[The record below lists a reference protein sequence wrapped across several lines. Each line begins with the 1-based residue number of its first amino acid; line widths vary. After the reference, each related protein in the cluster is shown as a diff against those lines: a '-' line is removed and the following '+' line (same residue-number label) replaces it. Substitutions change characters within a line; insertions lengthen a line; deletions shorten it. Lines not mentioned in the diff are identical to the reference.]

1 MRVVALLVGKDLRSI
16 IRTRVLLVALIIYP
30 LVIAAL
36 VGAVLLSSS
45 NSTSVAFVNLDTS
58 GKTLDVAGRKFGIDQ
73 YEQQARGSGVN
84 IRNMNEHEAM
94 RALNDGQV
102 AGVFVI
108 PQGFMARLRTT
119 IAPASIEFRTGNNAL
134 GDAVTQRVR
143 GVIYRVNLQ
152 ISQALIDENRGYLQ
166 QLSDGGSVDVLGRT
180 YDLYGLQRT
189 QTSLERI
196 KPELDSRDSIDT
208 VDQIIQFA
216 RRAQAALGIAD
227 NALEATAAPI
237 RLEHQSTKGKS
248 PQLTAKALSFALAVS
263 LAFICVL
270 LVSASL
276 AAERDERVL
285 GRLLHGAA
293 RGWQVVAAKL
303 VSGAVLGLVFSL
315 GLFVVFAI
323 LAPQAWARVPLLAA
337 CVLVSATSFG
347 SIGTLL
353 ACLARDARTAT
364 LVGILLVLPL
374 VPLGLL
380 PGTGLAYYVSAA
392 MPFAPSYSMF
402 NAALFDS
409 NPWHGVALGV
419 GHLLLIGIVACA
431 ATLRLLRRLT

>member
-1 MRVVALLVGKDLRSI
+1 MRVVWLLVGKDLRSI
-16 IRTRVLLVALIIYP
+16 IRTRLLLIALIIYP

-36 VGAVLLSSS
+36 VGAVLLSS
-45 NSTSVAFVNLDTS
+45 NKSTSIAFVNLDTS
-58 GKTLDVAGRKFGIDQ
+58 GKTLSVGGKKFGVEQ
-73 YEQQARGSGVN
+73 YEQQARDSGVN
-84 IRNMNEHEAM
+84 IKKMNEPEAM
-94 RALNDGQV
+94 RALDDGQV

-108 PQGFMARLRTT
+108 PEGFMARLRTT
-119 IAPASIEFRTGNNAL
+119 IAPSSIEFRTGNNAL

-143 GVIYRVNLQ
+143 GVIYRVNLK
-152 ISQALIDENRGYLQ
+152 ISDALIKENKGYLQ
-166 QLSDGGSVDVLGRT
+166 QLADGGSVSVLNRT
-180 YDLYGLQRT
+180 YELYGLEKT
-189 QTSLERI
+189 QTSLEKV
-196 KPELDSRDSIDT
+196 KPELDKQESIDT
-208 VDQIIQFA
+208 VDEIIKFA

-227 NALEATAAPI
+227 NALDAAAAPI
-237 RLEHQSTKGKS
+237 RLQHMRTKGKS

-293 RGWQVVAAKL
+293 RGWQVVVAKL
-303 VSGAVLGLVFSL
+303 VSGAVLGLTFSL

-323 LAPQAWARVPLLAA
+323 LAPQAWARLPLLAV
-337 CVLVSATSFG
+337 CVLVSAASFG

-380 PGTGLAYYVSAA
+380 PGKGLAYYASAL
-392 MPFAPSYSMF
+392 MPFAPSYRTF

-409 NPWHGVALGV
+409 HPWHGVAV
-419 GHLLLIGIVACA
+419 GLANLLVIGIVACA
-431 ATLRLLRRLT
+431 ATLKLLRRLA